1 MLLDLRSVFETEGSK
16 KEFSE
21 ELDEREYELFGT
33 KPFVERIS
41 VRGEVTN
48 RAGVVT
54 LSVQVSFPLRVACDR
69 CLEEFTRQ
77 YDYTFTH
84 TLVRQLQDEWQDY
97 IQVEDGVLN
106 LEELILSDILLELP
120 TKLLCKEDCKGLC
133 PQCGCNLNHQSC
145 DCNKAYHDPRWDVLN
160 TLQ

>member
-41 VRGEVTN
+41 VRGEVAN

-54 LSVQVSFPLRVACDR
+54 LTAKVSFPLRVACDR

-84 TLVRQLQDEWQDY
+84 TLVQQLQDEWQDY
-97 IQVEDGVLN
+97 ILVEDGVLN
-106 LEELILSDILLELP
+106 LEELILSDLLLELP

>member
-1 MLLDLRSVFETEGSK
+1 MGLDLRSVFETEGSK

-106 LEELILSDILLELP
+106 LEELILSDLLLELP

>member
-1 MLLDLRSVFETEGSK
+1 MLLDLRSVFETEGSQ

-54 LSVQVSFPLRVACDR
+54 LTAKVSFPLRVACDR

-106 LEELILSDILLELP
+106 LEELILSDLLLELP

-160 TLQ
+160 TL

>member
-16 KEFSE
+16 QEISE
-21 ELDEREYELFGT
+21 QLDEREYELFGT

-41 VRGEVTN
+41 VRGEVAN

-77 YDYTFTH
+77 YYYTFTH
-84 TLVRQLQDEWQDY
+84 TLVQQLQDEWQDY
-97 IQVEDGVLN
+97 ILVEDGMLD

-133 PQCGCNLNHQSC
+133 PHCGCNLNHQSC

-160 TLQ
+160 TL

>member
-106 LEELILSDILLELP
+106 LEELILSDLLLELP

>member
-1 MLLDLRSVFETEGSK
+1 MQLDLRSVFETEGSK

-54 LSVQVSFPLRVACDR
+54 LTAKVSFPLRVACDR

-106 LEELILSDILLELP
+106 LEELILSDLLLELP

-133 PQCGCNLNHQSC
+133 PHCGCNLNHQSC

>member
-1 MLLDLRSVFETEGSK
+1 MLLDLRSVFETEGSQ

-54 LSVQVSFPLRVACDR
+54 LTAKVSFPLRVACDR

-106 LEELILSDILLELP
+106 LEELILSDLLLELP

>member
-84 TLVRQLQDEWQDY
+84 TLVQQLQDEWQDY
-97 IQVEDGVLN
+97 ILVEDGMLD

-133 PQCGCNLNHQSC
+133 PHCGCNLNHQSC

-160 TLQ
+160 TL

>member
-1 MLLDLRSVFETEGSK
+1 MQLDLRSVFETEGSK
-16 KEFSE
+16 QEISE

-84 TLVRQLQDEWQDY
+84 TLVRQLQDPWQDY

>member
-97 IQVEDGVLN
+97 ILVEDGMLD

-133 PQCGCNLNHQSC
+133 PHCGCNLNHQSC

>member
-1 MLLDLRSVFETEGSK
+1 MGLDLRSVFETEGSK
-16 KEFSE
+16 KEISE
-21 ELDEREYELFGT
+21 QLDEREYELFGT

-41 VRGEVTN
+41 VRGEVAN

-84 TLVRQLQDEWQDY
+84 TLVQQLQDEWA
-97 IQVEDGVLN
+97 
-106 LEELILSDILLELP
+106 
-120 TKLLCKEDCKGLC
+120 GLH
-133 PQCGCNLNHQSC
+133 PGGGRHAGFGGTDPLRHFAGA
-145 DCNKAYHDPRWDVLN
+145 AYQALMQRRL
-160 TLQ
+160 

>member
-1 MLLDLRSVFETEGSK
+1 MGLDLRSVFETEGSK
-16 KEFSE
+16 QEISE
-21 ELDEREYELFGT
+21 QLDEREYELFGT

-84 TLVRQLQDEWQDY
+84 TLVRQLQDPWQDY

-160 TLQ
+160 TL

>member
-1 MLLDLRSVFETEGSK
+1 MGLDLRSVFETEGSK
-16 KEFSE
+16 QEISE
-21 ELDEREYELFGT
+21 QLDEREYELFGT

-41 VRGEVTN
+41 VRGEVAN

-77 YDYTFTH
+77 YTFTH
-84 TLVRQLQDEWQDY
+84 TLVQQLQDEWQDY
-97 IQVEDGVLN
+97 ILVEDGMLD

-133 PQCGCNLNHQSC
+133 PHCGCNLNHQSC

-160 TLQ
+160 TL

>member
-16 KEFSE
+16 KEISE

-41 VRGEVTN
+41 VRGEVSN

-97 IQVEDGVLN
+97 ILVEDGMLD

-133 PQCGCNLNHQSC
+133 PHCGCNLNHQSC

-160 TLQ
+160 TL

>member
-1 MLLDLRSVFETEGSK
+1 MRLDLRSVFETEGSK
-16 KEFSE
+16 KEIRE
-21 ELDEREYELFGT
+21 ELDEREYELFGV

-41 VRGEVTN
+41 VRGEAAN

-77 YDYTFTH
+77 YDYSFHH

-97 IQVEDGVLN
+97 ILVEDGVLN

-120 TKLLCKEDCKGLC
+120 TKLLCKEECKGLC
-133 PQCGCNLNHQSC
+133 PHCGCNLNHQSC

-160 TLQ
+160 TL

>member
-1 MLLDLRSVFETEGSK
+1 MQLDLRSVFETEGSK
-16 KEFSE
+16 QEISE

-41 VRGEVTN
+41 VRGEVAN

-97 IQVEDGVLN
+97 ILVEDGMLD

-120 TKLLCKEDCKGLC
+120 TKLLCKEDCNGLC
-133 PQCGCNLNHQSC
+133 PHCGCNLNHQSC

-160 TLQ
+160 TL

>member
-1 MLLDLRSVFETEGSK
+1 MGLDLRSVFETEGSK
-16 KEFSE
+16 QEISE
-21 ELDEREYELFGT
+21 QLDEREYELFGT

-41 VRGEVTN
+41 VRGEVAN

-84 TLVRQLQDEWQDY
+84 TLVRQLQDPWQDY

-160 TLQ
+160 TL

>member
-1 MLLDLRSVFETEGSK
+1 MGLDLRSVFETEGSK
-16 KEFSE
+16 QEISE
-21 ELDEREYELFGT
+21 QLDEREYELFGT

-41 VRGEVTN
+41 VRGEVAN

-84 TLVRQLQDEWQDY
+84 TLVRQLQDPWQDY

>member
-1 MLLDLRSVFETEGSK
+1 MGLDLRSVFETEGSK
-16 KEFSE
+16 QEISE
-21 ELDEREYELFGT
+21 QLDEREYELFGT

-41 VRGEVTN
+41 VRGEVAN

-84 TLVRQLQDEWQDY
+84 ILVRQLQDEWQDY
-97 IQVEDGVLN
+97 ILVEDGMLD

-133 PQCGCNLNHQSC
+133 PHCGCNLNHQSC

-160 TLQ
+160 TL

>member
-1 MLLDLRSVFETEGSK
+1 MGLDLRSVFETEGSK
-16 KEFSE
+16 QEISE
-21 ELDEREYELFGT
+21 QLDEREYELFGT

-84 TLVRQLQDEWQDY
+84 TLVRQLQDPWQDY

>member
-1 MLLDLRSVFETEGSK
+1 MGLDLRSVFETEGSK
-16 KEFSE
+16 KEISE
-21 ELDEREYELFGT
+21 QLDEREYELFGT

-41 VRGEVTN
+41 VRGEVAN

-97 IQVEDGVLN
+97 ILVEDGMLD

-133 PQCGCNLNHQSC
+133 PHCGCNLNHQSC

-160 TLQ
+160 TL

>member
-54 LSVQVSFPLRVACDR
+54 LSVQVSFPLAGGMRP
-69 CLEEFTRQ
+69 LPG
-77 YDYTFTH
+77 
-84 TLVRQLQDEWQDY
+84 
-97 IQVEDGVLN
+97 GVHL
-106 LEELILSDILLELP
+106 
-120 TKLLCKEDCKGLC
+120 
-133 PQCGCNLNHQSC
+133 
-145 DCNKAYHDPRWDVLN
+145 AV
-160 TLQ
+160 

>member
-1 MLLDLRSVFETEGSK
+1 MGLDLRSVFETEGSK
-16 KEFSE
+16 QEISE
-21 ELDEREYELFGT
+21 QLDEREYELFGT
-33 KPFVERIS
+33 KPFVGRIS
-41 VRGEVTN
+41 VRGEVAN

-106 LEELILSDILLELP
+106 LEELILSDLLLELP

-160 TLQ
+160 TL

>member
-54 LSVQVSFPLRVACDR
+54 LTAKVSFPLRVACDR

-106 LEELILSDILLELP
+106 LEELILSDLLLELP

>member
-1 MLLDLRSVFETEGSK
+1 MLLDLRSVFETEGSQ

-54 LSVQVSFPLRVACDR
+54 LTAKVSFPLRVACDR